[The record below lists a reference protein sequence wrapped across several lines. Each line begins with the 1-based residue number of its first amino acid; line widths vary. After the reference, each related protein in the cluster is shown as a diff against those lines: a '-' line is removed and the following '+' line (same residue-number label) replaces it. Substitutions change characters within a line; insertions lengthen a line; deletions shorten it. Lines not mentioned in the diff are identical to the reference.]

1 LKVKI
6 FSKIPIGGIFNKKK
20 EVNMGNNQA
29 SITFTSHSVKG
40 AKFSST
46 STKFYTASVS
56 TELSLKLKMNHV
68 SNSILV
74 FGGFPGDNNEIY
86 ELSLENLE
94 WTQINTS
101 GVKPKARFGH
111 GTFINHE
118 NMYIFGGEDQHGNKL
133 NDLHSLNLET
143 YEWNEISALGSLPA
157 VRSGHSTKV
166 HKHLMV
172 LFGGERAGSGI
183 SLFKT

>member
-1 LKVKI
+1 
-6 FSKIPIGGIFNKKK
+6 
-20 EVNMGNNQA
+20 
-29 SITFTSHSVKG
+29 
-40 AKFSST
+40 
-46 STKFYTASVS
+46 
-56 TELSLKLKMNHV
+56 MNHV

-86 ELSLENLE
+86 ELSLENHE

-118 NMYIFGGEDQHGNKL
+118 NLYIFGGEDQHGNKL

-166 HKHLMV
+166 HKHLMF
-172 LFGGERAGSGI
+172 LFGGERGGSGI